1 MDNTKAEVQN
11 TENRFY
17 EPHVSEKKWQEY
29 WEAEGIGRF
38 EPKSDRKIFSID
50 TPPPTVSGTM
60 HMGHAFAYSQMD
72 IIARYH
78 ILKGENV
85 FYPFGFDDNG
95 LATERFV
102 EKKIGKRS
110 IDMPRSEFVATCLAE
125 TAETEKELKSAWQ
138 SLGIAADWTL
148 SYRTIDAH
156 CRRVS
161 QRSFIELY
169 NMGREYRKNSPAL
182 WCPECRTAIAQVEL
196 NDKESESLF
205 SEILFELED
214 GSKIHIATTR
224 PEFLSACVAVFV
236 NPEDKRYSMLI
247 GKKAKVPLFDYSV
260 PIIGDAK
267 ADPEKGTGI
276 VMCCTFGDQTDI
288 EWWKKYA
295 LPLKIAINKDGTMSE
310 LAGVYRG
317 LRIKEARKKITEDLA
332 SNSLL
337 VSQTPIKHTVN
348 VHERCGMEIEFLVT
362 EQWFVKYLDLKEQ
375 FLEAG
380 RKILWH
386 PEHMRS
392 SYENWINGLQ
402 WDWCISRQRYYGV
415 PFPVWYC
422 KKCGEIMLA
431 DDISLPVD
439 PTESNPKNPCP
450 KCGSTEFE
458 PEHDVFDT
466 WATSSLSPEIALKW
480 KEDNSFFRK
489 MYPMSLRAQGH
500 DIINFWAFNTIVKG
514 TLHNNE
520 VPWTEMMIN
529 GWALDA
535 HGRKMAKSKGN
546 GIEPSEMLSK
556 YSADAL
562 RFWAASSKLGD
573 DICFS
578 EKEFMVAG
586 KLMNK
591 LWNASKFC
599 IQNLSDYNI
608 SEKPDTLETIDAWLL
623 SKLNRIVESS
633 TAAFDNYDFVR
644 VRLDCEN
651 FFWHEFCD
659 EYLEMVKDR
668 MYNSAAY
675 TQEEVKSAKYATH
688 TALLTILKLF
698 APIMPH
704 ITEEIFS
711 MHYSEKEN
719 IKSIHLS
726 GWPVYNKELV
736 NPDIEELGGIAV
748 ELVSEV
754 RKFKSGKGMSLK
766 VEIAKLAVEC
776 DSAMQEKIRKVE
788 SQIKA
793 TAKVREIAFEKNE
806 GAMNT
811 ALAAKVEIEG

>member
-11 TENRFY
+11 PENRFY

-29 WEAEGIGRF
+29 WEAEGVGRF

-295 LPLKIAINKDGTMSE
+295 AAENRNQQRRHNERASRRVQGAQDKRGAKKNNRRPRKQQPSCLPNSHQAHSE
-310 LAGVYRG
+310 C
-317 LRIKEARKKITEDLA
+317 ARKVR
-332 SNSLL
+332 NGNR
-337 VSQTPIKHTVN
+337 VSRNRAV
-348 VHERCGMEIEFLVT
+348 VCEIPR
-362 EQWFVKYLDLKEQ
+362 LKR
-375 FLEAG
+375 A
-380 RKILWH
+380 
-386 PEHMRS
+386 
-392 SYENWINGLQ
+392 
-402 WDWCISRQRYYGV
+402 V
-415 PFPVWYC
+415 P
-422 KKCGEIMLA
+422 
-431 DDISLPVD
+431 
-439 PTESNPKNPCP
+439 
-450 KCGSTEFE
+450 
-458 PEHDVFDT
+458 
-466 WATSSLSPEIALKW
+466 
-480 KEDNSFFRK
+480 
-489 MYPMSLRAQGH
+489 
-500 DIINFWAFNTIVKG
+500 
-514 TLHNNE
+514 
-520 VPWTEMMIN
+520 
-529 GWALDA
+529 
-535 HGRKMAKSKGN
+535 
-546 GIEPSEMLSK
+546 
-556 YSADAL
+556 
-562 RFWAASSKLGD
+562 
-573 DICFS
+573 
-578 EKEFMVAG
+578 
-586 KLMNK
+586 
-591 LWNASKFC
+591 
-599 IQNLSDYNI
+599 
-608 SEKPDTLETIDAWLL
+608 
-623 SKLNRIVESS
+623 
-633 TAAFDNYDFVR
+633 
-644 VRLDCEN
+644 
-651 FFWHEFCD
+651 
-659 EYLEMVKDR
+659 
-668 MYNSAAY
+668 
-675 TQEEVKSAKYATH
+675 
-688 TALLTILKLF
+688 
-698 APIMPH
+698 
-704 ITEEIFS
+704 
-711 MHYSEKEN
+711 
-719 IKSIHLS
+719 
-726 GWPVYNKELV
+726 
-736 NPDIEELGGIAV
+736 
-748 ELVSEV
+748 
-754 RKFKSGKGMSLK
+754 
-766 VEIAKLAVEC
+766 
-776 DSAMQEKIRKVE
+776 
-788 SQIKA
+788 
-793 TAKVREIAFEKNE
+793 
-806 GAMNT
+806 
-811 ALAAKVEIEG
+811 